1 MKNPNWKDIAVRA
14 GKTFLQAFLGA
25 LTIDL
30 TTMPQNSSV
39 LRDMLLAALA
49 AGISAVMN
57 FAITMLNDDYY

>member
-1 MKNPNWKDIAVRA
+1 MTQKAKDIAIRA

-30 TTMPQNSSV
+30 ATMPQDGSV
-39 LRDMLLAALA
+39 WKDMLLAAIA

-57 FAITMLNDDYY
+57 FAITMLNDDTF

>member
-1 MKNPNWKDIAVRA
+1 MKEKLKDIAVRA

-30 TTMPQNSSV
+30 TTMPQDGSV
-39 LRDMLLAALA
+39 WKDMIIAALA